1 MKKGDRERGRAGKRA
16 RKGGMEGIGTT
27 REGPWRQ
34 VEELEREHR
43 NYKGGGGGG
52 GGGGTSLQIS

>member
-1 MKKGDRERGRAGKRA
+1 
-16 RKGGMEGIGTT
+16 MEGIGTI

-34 VEELEREHR
+34 VEELEREYR
-43 NYKGGGGGG
+43 NYKG